1 LKDTLEATKWADVVV
16 IGPGMGLAPETTR
29 LLEAYVSKVK
39 KPMVVDADGL
49 NHLAKS
55 DILKKAL
62 PACTI
67 ITPHAGEFSRITG
80 KSMGGILKNPIE
92 EAERL
97 AAESGLVV
105 VLKGAPTVT
114 ADVSGLVF
122 LNSTGNP
129 GLATAGSGDVLTG
142 MIAGF
147 LAQHMT
153 PIWAATVGVFMHGLA
168 GDLAAAKLG
177 EASLI
182 AGDIMEAIPSAFA
195 TIEGGQV

>member
-1 LKDTLEATKWADVVV
+1 
-16 IGPGMGLAPETTR
+16 
-29 LLEAYVSKVK
+29 
-39 KPMVVDADGL
+39 
-49 NHLAKS
+49 
-55 DILKKAL
+55 
-62 PACTI
+62 
-67 ITPHAGEFSRITG
+67 
-80 KSMGGILKNPIE
+80 
-92 EAERL
+92 
-97 AAESGLVV
+97 
-105 VLKGAPTVT
+105 
-114 ADVSGLVF
+114 
-122 LNSTGNP
+122 
-129 GLATAGSGDVLTG
+129 